1 MKPNLKQNIYF
12 HLLVIMLTSAMVNA
26 QDANE
31 IRKKAE
37 KVNNEQLNT
46 VYTNNLPNSKS
57 SSTSLSAEELQ
68 QLAAKMKRDRAGN
81 NTYVDKRTEA
91 QKEAERREIA
101 IMHYN
106 RMKRNEEIV
115 KSYGEKA
122 EENMQQGFTSQE
134 AYRLSRYSTLEPD
147 GDTKGLEAVNNAK
160 DAFLLFKQNF
170 ETATFDELCALAQ
183 SFKLATYSCIVALRK
198 IETRFPERKPELDTM
213 VRSVLPH
220 FYGYKGVTDK
230 LHDYEHIK
238 KLQGDYVA
246 TQFTQLFELDPIATN
261 DAAFKCIESPYDSY
275 IVSVWIEKNK
285 NKLSDKFLMIL
296 RSEEV
301 KSNKVDPNE
310 YYNTS
315 YYKTYYQQDIHK
327 LAGCAKY
334 FRSHREHLKKLTLTD
349 WQAISRSKGIA
360 ATDIMPYL
368 VISAWEP
375 HRTLR
380 TFEAYYGTKEDGYD
394 EFYFFDE
401 GYGFPDMIKQLALAG
416 DPAAMNAYG
425 VRIASRIA
433 KTAKIP
439 QIEALDWFIKASQAG
454 DFAAVIN
461 LWRAFDRDIAG
472 YDSDENVDRISDEIV
487 RYFEA
492 SDPEIAY
499 RGAQTYAKGPM
510 SWEVVLKQNKVGYI
524 FAKKVLNIAAEKG
537 STKAI
542 KVLKDYPGLKI

>member
-1 MKPNLKQNIYF
+1 MKPNLKQTIYF
-12 HLLVIMLTSAMVNA
+12 HLLVIILTSTMVNA

-37 KVNNEQLNT
+37 KVNTEQLNT

-57 SSTSLSAEELQ
+57 SSSSLSAEELQ
-68 QLAAKMKRDRAGN
+68 ELAAKMKRDRESN
-81 NTYVDKRTEA
+81 NSYVDKRTEA
-91 QKEAERREIA
+91 QKEAERQEIA
-101 IMHYN
+101 TMHYN
-106 RMKRNEEIV
+106 RTKRNAELV

-122 EENMQQGFTSQE
+122 EENMQLGFTSQE

-160 DAFLLFKQNF
+160 DAFVLFKENF
-170 ETATFDELCALAQ
+170 ESATFDELCALAQ

-198 IETRFPERKPELDTM
+198 IETRFPERKSALDTM

-220 FYGYKGVTDK
+220 FYGYNGVTDK
-230 LHDYEHIK
+230 LQDYEHINK
-238 KLQGDYVA
+238 VQGDYVA

-261 DAAFKCIESPYDSY
+261 NAAFKCIESPYDSY
-275 IVSVWIEKNK
+275 IASVWIEKNK

-301 KSNKVDPNE
+301 KSNKIDPNE
-310 YYNTS
+310 YYDAS
-315 YYKTYYQQDIHK
+315 YYKRYYQDDIHK

-334 FRSHREHLKKLTLTD
+334 FRAHREHLKKLTVTD
-349 WQAISRSKGIA
+349 WQAISRAKGIA

-380 TFEAYYGTKEDGYD
+380 TFEAYYENRDGSFD
-394 EFYFFDE
+394 EFYFFNE

-425 VRIASRIA
+425 VRIVSRIA

-439 QIEALDWFIKASQAG
+439 QMEAVDWFIKASKAG

-461 LWRAFDRDIAG
+461 LCRAFDRDVPG
-472 YDSDENVDRISDEIV
+472 YDSDENADRIADEIV

-492 SDPEIAY
+492 ADAETAY
-499 RGAQTYAKGPM
+499 RGAMTYTEGV
-510 SWEVVLKQNKVGYI
+510 SWESVLSQKKLGYI
-524 FAKKVLNIAAEKG
+524 FGKKVLNIAAEKG
-537 STKAI
+537 SAKAI
-542 KVLKDYPGLKI
+542 KILKDYPGLKL